1 MTMLFGAPRTNL
13 NPTQAVYAFLQ
24 TALAAG
30 CTVTSSGDGLAL
42 FSTIGNIL
50 TNAGTGAGGLGNAR
64 AYFVLNLGGEQ
75 WCWQRSSDAS
85 WNLCVSRTAT
95 MSGGVPSA
103 TVRPTAPDE
112 IFIAGGGSAAT
123 PTYQAILETS
133 ECYSLWGIDDTAPRR
148 FYLGRYFVAGL
159 DFRSLIFRDV
169 VTVPEPSDA
178 DPYVR
183 GKTPTTTLT
192 ASSFAPTTGTPTSGI
207 YFQAYIPSATPTTS
221 VCCPMG
227 TEAYIGGGLSALPG
241 NATNSTISGADI
253 LMAPYYFRANS
264 TGTPVLKG
272 WSTLF
277 LVPGPLRSN
286 ATTYQVTTPR
296 DRIVL
301 GGISLPYGGN
311 IPPV

>member
-42 FSTIGNIL
+42 FSTVGNIL
-50 TNAGTGAGGLGNAR
+50 TKAGSGAGGLGNTR

-75 WCWQRSSDAS
+75 WCWQRNSDVS

-112 IFIAGGGSAAT
+112 IFIAGGGTAAT
-123 PTYQAILETS
+123 PVYQNLFDSS
-133 ECYSLWGIDDTAPRR
+133 ECYSFWGVDDTAPRR
-148 FYLGRYFVAGL
+148 FYLGRYLVSGVS
-159 DFRSLIFRDV
+159 FRNLVFRDV
-169 VTVPEPSDA
+169 VVVSESSDA
-178 DPYVR
+178 DPYAR
-183 GKTPTTTLT
+183 GQIYVTITSSSWAPTGGGPTTNTYFQVYVPSVTPTT
-192 ASSFAPTTGTPTSGI
+192 AIS
-207 YFQAYIPSATPTTS
+207 
-221 VCCPMG
+221 CPLG
-227 TEAYIGGGLSALPG
+227 TEAYIGTGTSALPG
-241 NATNSTISGADI
+241 NATNSPIDGADI

-264 TGTPVLKG
+264 TGTPINKG

-277 LVPGPLRSN
+277 LVPGPNRSN
-286 ATTYQVTTPR
+286 TTTYQVVTPR
-296 DRIVL
+296 DRIVM
-301 GGISLPYGGN
+301 GGLSLPYGGN

>member
-42 FSTIGNIL
+42 FSAVGNIL
-50 TNAGTGAGGLGNAR
+50 TSAGTGAGGLGNTR
-64 AYFVLNLGGEQ
+64 AYFVLDIGGEQ
-75 WCWQRSSDAS
+75 WCWQRSSDS
-85 WNLCVSRTAT
+85 YWTLCVSRTAT
-95 MSGGVPSA
+95 MTGGVPSA

-123 PTYQAILETS
+123 PLAQTIFS
-133 ECYSLWGIDDTAPRR
+133 SWECYSFWGIDDTAPRR
-148 FYLGRYFVAGL
+148 FYLGRYFVSGL
-159 DFRSLIFRDV
+159 SFRNLIFRDV
-169 VTVPEPSDA
+169 VTVSEPSDA

-183 GKTPTTTLT
+183 GQTSDSTLS
-192 ASSFAPTTGTPTSGI
+192 ASSFAPTLGTPTSNI
-207 YFQAYIPSATPTTS
+207 YFQAYVPSATPTTS
-221 VCCPMG
+221 VCVPMG
-227 TEAYIGGGLSALPG
+227 TEVYIGSWGSSLPG
-241 NATNSTISGADI
+241 DATNSTISGADI

-264 TGTPVLKG
+264 TGTPILKG

-277 LVPGPLRSN
+277 LIPGPLRSN

-296 DRIVL
+296 DRIVMA
-301 GGISLPYGGN
+301 GISLPYGGN